1 MNKYCF
7 QYPLINYLENVQVYT
22 HLLNHS
28 GEKCPHLKLQY
39 CFHLNESIF
48 MLVVQTGKDRSIKYQ
63 EGDSISVMNIKK
75 PVIVSK
81 NSSTEPSSCQFPVK
95 TKMLASVILE
105 HKGLVYAMDSSN
117 KVIVSS
123 NGNMEAGPLSVVEIP
138 QNVRKRMSSLYQ
150 VFIPHYVDN
159 KSCQGTIH
167 ILRSHFLWPLLPHF

>member
-1 MNKYCF
+1 MKYCF

-39 CFHLNESIF
+39 CFHLNESVF

-81 NSSTEPSSCQFPVK
+81 VTIIQVGLRIISW
-95 TKMLASVILE
+95 LA
-105 HKGLVYAMDSSN
+105 GLVFAIQ
-117 KVIVSS
+117 K
-123 NGNMEAGPLSVVEIP
+123 GSV
-138 QNVRKRMSSLYQ
+138 K
-150 VFIPHYVDN
+150 H
-159 KSCQGTIH
+159 K
-167 ILRSHFLWPLLPHF
+167 

>member
-1 MNKYCF
+1 LCVTLKKTNVKKKKKN
-7 QYPLINYLENVQVYT
+7 QYPLKNYHENIQVYT

-28 GEKCPHLKLQY
+28 GEKCPHLKLQH

-63 EGDSISVMNIKK
+63 GGDSISVMDIKK

-81 NSSTEPSSCQFPVK
+81 NSSTEPSSGQFPVK
-95 TKMLASVILE
+95 TKILASVILE
-105 HKGLVYAMDSSN
+105 HKGLVFAMDSSN

-159 KSCQGTIH
+159 KSCQGTLH
-167 ILRSHFLWPLLPHF
+167 ILR